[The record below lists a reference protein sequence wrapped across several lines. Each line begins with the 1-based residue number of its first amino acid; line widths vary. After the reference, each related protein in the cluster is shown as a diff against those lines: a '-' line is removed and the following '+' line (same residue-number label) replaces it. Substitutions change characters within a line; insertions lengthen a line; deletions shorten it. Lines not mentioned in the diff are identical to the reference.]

1 LQKQLGRISN
11 IEKKKEAA
19 ITDGIPYEIKKRVGP
34 LAYKLIL
41 SSQLAKI
48 HDVF

>member
-11 IEKKKEAA
+11 IYKKKAA
-19 ITDGIPYEIKKRVGP
+19 ISDGIPYEIKKRVGP